1 MSRNSFPQAA
11 ASTDTP
17 TASTGTLLR
26 LGRRSS
32 TSAASSFRGTTNQT
46 SLAEQA
52 EQLPFKASARL
63 QKLVAMP
70 RLRGVQLRNEEKELS
85 FRRIT
90 GHEAIL
96 ASTRGQIAAK
106 PCITCKNGGGPFKK
120 CIIIEGEMNGAC
132 NNCHFASRICSF
144 RKGNTGRKASNMRTE
159 IRELK
164 KDLLDMTRIITRM
177 YERLKA
183 LEAEEENR
191 EQGF

>member
-17 TASTGTLLR
+17 TASTGTPIR
-26 LGRRSS
+26 LGTRRSS
-32 TSAASSFRGTTNQT
+32 TPAASSSGGTTNET

-70 RLRGVQLRNEEKELS
+70 RLRGVQLRNGKELS
-85 FRRIT
+85 FRRMT
-90 GHEAIL
+90 SHEAIL

-106 PCITCKNGGGPFKK
+106 PCIRCKKGAGPFEK
-120 CIIIEGEMNGAC
+120 CIIIEGEMNGGC
-132 NNCHFASRICSF
+132 NNCHFSSKSCPF
-144 RKGNTGRKASNMRTE
+144 RKGNTRTKASNMRTE

-191 EQGF
+191 EQGS